1 MEVDLYRLLNE
12 NLTLTVFAV
21 IALGYLLARIK
32 IAGIELGATTGVLLA
47 GLLLGHFGLKIHELV
62 GSFGFVLFIF
72 TIGLQAGPS
81 FFTVLAR
88 DGMKYL
94 AMAVI
99 VTVTA
104 FCLVY
109 GITQVLGI
117 GAGYQAGILGGALTS
132 TPTIAGAQ
140 DAIKSGLAPLHGTEA
155 TQIISH
161 INVAYAVTYVFGSI
175 GVIFMI
181 RFIPVILGIDLAKEA
196 EKLSHQ
202 SGLGVSRAQQNMA
215 KQLPVIR
222 AYKIPPG
229 ELVGMTIEQ
238 AIIAVGKR
246 VLPLK
251 VRRDGQVM
259 DAEPALEIHEGDI
272 ISVIGELADHM
283 KRGADIGPEILDRD
297 LLNYQVVTKEIVV
310 TNSDVVGKSIKELE
324 LLNHYGCIARAIIR
338 TSIAIPVSEQVVL
351 NKGDRLCVM
360 GEEKHIS
367 HLADRLGRIES
378 EATHTDL
385 LTLSIG
391 LAIGLLLGL
400 ITIKFGWLSFAIGSA
415 AGLLLTGIMI
425 GFLRAQHPTFGGVP
439 PAARLVL
446 SELGLAFFMASIG
459 VNAGAQLLEVMM
471 TVGPQLILIGLT
483 VTFVPTMIGYIFG
496 RKVLKLN
503 PVLLLGSLTGA
514 MTSTPSLNVIT
525 NSAKSDI
532 PALGYAGTYTF
543 ANVFLTIAGSLIMI
557 ISQG

>member
-1 MEVDLYRLLNE
+1 MELDLYRLLNE

-21 IALGYLLARIK
+21 IALGYLIARLK

-47 GLLLGHFGLKIHELV
+47 GLVLGHFGLKIHELV
-62 GSFGFVLFIF
+62 GSFGFILFIF

-81 FFTVLAR
+81 FFTVVAK
-88 DGMKYL
+88 DGAKYFV
-94 AMAVI
+94 MALVVAI
-99 VTVTA
+99 TA
-104 FCLVY
+104 FTLVY
-109 GITQVLGI
+109 LITLFLDI

-140 DAIKSGLAPLHGTEA
+140 DAIKSGLAPLHGAEPN
-155 TQIISH
+155 QIISR

-181 RFIPVILGIDLAKEA
+181 RLMPAFLGIDLPKEA
-196 EKLSHQ
+196 NQLSQ
-202 SGLGVSRAQQNMA
+202 ESGLGISSYQNNMT

-222 AYKIPPG
+222 AYKIPAG

-246 VLPLK
+246 VMPLK
-251 VRRDGQVM
+251 VRRDKRVM
-259 DAEPALEIHEGDI
+259 DADPALEIHEGDI
-272 ISVIGELADHM
+272 ISVIGELSDLM
-283 KRGADIGPEILDRD
+283 KRGSDIGPEILDRD
-297 LLNYQVVTKEIVV
+297 LLNYQIVTKEIVV
-310 TNSDVVGKSIKELE
+310 TNSDAVGKSIKELE
-324 LLNHYGCIARAIIR
+324 LLSHYGCVARTIIR
-338 TSIAIPVSEQVVL
+338 TSIDVPVSDQVML
-351 NKGDRLCVM
+351 NQGDRLCVI
-360 GEEKHIS
+360 GEENHIAR
-367 HLADRLGRIES
+367 LAEKIGRIES

-385 LTLSIG
+385 LTLSLG
-391 LAIGLLLGL
+391 LSLGLLLGL

-415 AGLLLTGIMI
+415 AGLLLAGILI

-459 VNAGAQLLEVMM
+459 VNAGEHLVEVMM
-471 TVGPQLILIGLT
+471 TVGPQLVLVGLVIT
-483 VTFVPTMIGYIFG
+483 LVPVAVGYVFG
-496 RKVLKLN
+496 RKILKLN

-525 NSAKSDI
+525 HSAKSEI

-557 ISQG
+557 FS

>member
-12 NLTLTVFAV
+12 NLALTVFAV

-47 GLLLGHFGLKIHELV
+47 GLVLGQFGLKIHELV
-62 GSFGFVLFIF
+62 GTFGFILFIF

-81 FFTVLAR
+81 FFTVLAK
-88 DGMKYL
+88 DGAKYF
-94 AMAVI
+94 AMAV
-99 VTVTA
+99 VVSVSA

-109 GITQVLGI
+109 GITQVLDI

-140 DAIKSGLAPLHGTEA
+140 DAIKSGLAPLHGIDA

-181 RFIPVILGIDLAKEA
+181 RFLPFIMGIDLPKEA
-196 EKLSHQ
+196 KKLSHE
-202 SGLGVSRAQQNMA
+202 SGLGVSTSQQEMA

-222 AYKIPPG
+222 AYKIPSG

-259 DAEPALEIHEGDI
+259 DADPALEIHEGDI
-272 ISVIGELADHM
+272 ISVIGELSDHM
-283 KRGADIGPEILDRD
+283 RRGAEIGPEILDRD
-297 LLNYQVVTKEIVV
+297 LLNYQIVTKEIVV
-310 TNSDVVGKSIKELE
+310 TSSDVVAKSLKELE
-324 LLNHYGCIARAIIR
+324 LLSQHGCIARAIIR
-338 TSIAIPVSEQVVL
+338 TSVEIPVSEQVKL
-351 NKGDRLCVM
+351 NKGDRLSVM
-360 GEEKHIS
+360 GEEKHIAR
-367 HLADRLGRIES
+367 LADRLGRIES
-378 EATHTDL
+378 ETTHTDL
-385 LTLSIG
+385 LTLSVG
-391 LAIGLLLGL
+391 LTVGLLLGM

-415 AGLLLTGIMI
+415 AGLLLTGILI

-459 VNAGAQLLEVMM
+459 VNAGHHLFDVMM
-471 TVGPQLILIGLT
+471 TVGPQLVLIGLV
-483 VTFVPTMIGYIFG
+483 VTFVPVMIGYLFG
-496 RKVLKLN
+496 HKILKLN

-514 MTSTPSLNVIT
+514 MTSTPSLDVIT
-525 NSAKSDI
+525 KSAKSDI

-543 ANVFLTIAGSLIMI
+543 SNVLLTIAGSIIMI